1 MRGVAAAVLFAILV
15 ICAPLLPESS
25 VETDVRETSTHGEG
39 SSSTSCQRRR
49 RRVARP
55 RITPAQRRQ
64 IRRWHTRASRRE
76 IEVWQRTSPPP
87 LVFRPLTG
95 SHRFELTP
103 ETDTGGFDEADMG
116 LAEQA
121 LAFRDDGST
130 HPIHPRLV
138 ELAYAAARHFRAPYA
153 FVISGYRAGRPSSR
167 HGQGRALDFVLP
179 GVTDRRL
186 AAWLR
191 TQGFVG
197 VGIYPTS
204 GFVHL
209 DVRGRSYFWSDS
221 SGPDQRN
228 RERQILRALGPR
240 YDRAARGRG
249 VEPVADLPDAIEAE
263 EEALETE
270 TTEDAGASGD
280 AGVADARA
288 LDAGVP

>member
-1 MRGVAAAVLFAILV
+1 VRGVATAAILMV
-15 ICAPLLPESS
+15 LAIAVPLAPE
-25 VETDVRETSTHGEG
+25 VRVGAQRAD
-39 SSSTSCQRRR
+39 TSCQRRR

-55 RITPAQRRQ
+55 RVTAAQRSQ
-64 IRRWHTRASRRE
+64 IRRWHTRATRHAIDAWLRAA
-76 IEVWQRTSPPP
+76 PPP
-87 LVFRPLTG
+87 LVLRPLTG
-95 SHRFELTP
+95 PARFELTP
-103 ETDTGGFDEADMG
+103 EMDAGGFDAADMA

-121 LAFRDDGST
+121 LAYRDDGST
-130 HPIHPRLV
+130 HEIHPRLM

-153 FVISGYRAGRPSSR
+153 FVISGYRSGRPSSR
-167 HGQGRALDFVLP
+167 HAQGRAMDFVLP

-221 SGPDQRN
+221 SGPDQRG
-228 RERQILRALGPR
+228 RERQILRSLGPR

-249 VEPVADLPDAIEAE
+249 VEPLADVVDAVESE
-263 EEALETE
+263 EEVIAAEPE
-270 TTEDAGASGD
+270 PAADAAAPDAGAPEPARPD
-280 AGVADARA
+280 AGA
-288 LDAGVP
+288 P